1 MPLLQMENITKTFP
15 GVVANDSISFE
26 LEAGEIH
33 ALVGENGAGKTTLM
47 KILYGLYE
55 PDSGQISVKGSTVSI
70 DNAKDAIR
78 KGIGMVHQ
86 HFMLV
91 PIFTVRENILL
102 GDEVPERIVS
112 AGEEAGSRSLW
123 QRLKDVFFLDRNRAT
138 KRIQRIMTESRIS
151 VDVNEIVEE
160 LPVGIQQRVEILKVL
175 YRGAEILVFDE
186 PTAVL
191 TPQEIKELFQT
202 FRSLASQ
209 GRGIVFITHKLDE
222 VLEVADRITVIRRG
236 KIIETMPREGAT
248 KPKIAELMVGK
259 PVLLSVD
266 NPPAEPGE
274 TVLSVRNLSY
284 TRDDGRRAL
293 DNINFELR
301 RGEILGIAGV
311 EGNGQSELVRTLF
324 EKTSRAE
331 GTVEFL
337 GRDISHLDVRQRRD
351 AGISHI
357 PEDRHR
363 YGLLMPFTLAE
374 NMVLGRHHRPPFVN
388 KLQVM
393 QRQKMRE
400 FAAGAIKEYD
410 IRTPHER
417 VPAHA
422 LSGGNQQ
429 KAIIAREL
437 SSEPALLLATQPTR
451 GVDVGAQEFI
461 YKQLVAAKT
470 EGRAVLLVSADL
482 DEVLSLSDRV
492 AVIYEGKLI
501 KEFSREEATRE
512 QVGYYMTG
520 EHQGSDES

>member
-1 MPLLQMENITKTFP
+1 MALLQMENITKTFP

-47 KILYGLYE
+47 KILYGLYK
-55 PDSGQISVKGSTVSI
+55 PDEGHILVRDSEVSI

-91 PIFTVRENILL
+91 PVFDVRDNILL
-102 GDEVPERIVS
+102 GDEVPEKIPAESQTDRSFLQRI
-112 AGEEAGSRSLW
+112 
-123 QRLKDVFFLDRNRAT
+123 KDVFYFDQHRPNR
-138 KRIQRIMTESRIS
+138 RIRSIMEESKIS
-151 VDVNEIVEE
+151 VDVDAVVEE

-175 YRGAEILVFDE
+175 YRGAEILIFDE

-191 TPQEIKELFQT
+191 TPQEIQELFQT

-222 VLEVADRITVIRRG
+222 VLDVADRITVIRRG

-248 KPKIAELMVGK
+248 KAKIAELMVGK
-259 PVLLSVD
+259 PVLMNVE

-274 TVLSVRNLSY
+274 TVLEVKNLTY
-284 TRDDGRRAL
+284 TRDSGTKAL
-293 DNINFELR
+293 DGINFELR

-311 EGNGQSELVRTLF
+311 EGNGQSELVWTLADRSKNAHG
-324 EKTSRAE
+324 EIY
-331 GTVEFL
+331 FL
-337 GRDISHLDVRQRRD
+337 GREISNLDVRQRRD

-363 YGLLMPFTLAE
+363 YGLLLPFTLAE

-388 KLQVM
+388 KAQVM
-393 QRQKMRE
+393 QRRNMRE
-400 FAAGAIKEYD
+400 FAANAIREYD

-429 KAIIAREL
+429 KVIIAREL
-437 SSEPALLLATQPTR
+437 SAEPALLLATQPTR
-451 GVDVGAQEFI
+451 GVDIGAQEFI
-461 YKQLVAAKT
+461 YRQLIAAKK

-482 DEVLSLSDRV
+482 DEVLSLSDRI
-492 AVIYEGKLI
+492 AVIYEGRLI
-501 KEFSREEATRE
+501 KHFSREEASRE

-520 EHQGSDES
+520 EQPGE